1 MMTEALDAAAAH
13 GELLLRPDNTV
24 APEHAEALE
33 QLLRVRAQHYDLVV
47 NGVEV
52 GGGSVRIHDAETQR
66 RVLDHGL
73 AQTGRVVDG
82 FDHLLAALGCVRR
95 FHSLL
100 CPVFS
105 ALCSLLSAL
114 CSLLSAHVVARALRS
129 RYARVPPR
137 ARVGRAA
144 TAPTPLRAHSRSH
157 PPLLRTPPL
166 APLSLP
172 LLPPPSSHGCPP
184 HGGIALGLDRV
195 IAMLCDAPSIRD
207 VIAFPKSATGNDLLT
222 RSPSPATPAQL
233 AEYHIQLAAHKK

>member
-1 MMTEALDAAAAH
+1 MEGFPLFESAVAGDYFASATEHTRQPALQSSHHPFTAPHPGDVALMTEALDAAAAH
-13 GELLLRPDNTV
+13 GELLLRPNNTV

-52 GGGSVRIHDAETQR
+52 GGGSVRIHDAEMQR

-73 AQTGRVVDG
+73 AQTGDVVDG

-95 FHSLL
+95 FCDSI
-100 CPVFS
+100 CV
-105 ALCSLLSAL
+105 
-114 CSLLSAHVVARALRS
+114 R
-129 RYARVPPR
+129 
-137 ARVGRAA
+137 
-144 TAPTPLRAHSRSH
+144 TRAHTRRYCTPRRSSLALSR
-157 PPLLRTPPL
+157 
-166 APLSLP
+166 
-172 LLPPPSSHGCPP
+172 HGCPP